1 MPSKLTDF
9 PKELSAYPLGAEE
22 LDLIGA
28 ARWEYEDGEYVI
40 REGDADQDFFIL
52 EQGSIVVEKQGT
64 DRSSRPLILNA
75 TLYQR
80 GQLIAFGELAYFV
93 GGVRTA
99 SVRST
104 GRSIVLR
111 FPPATFG
118 EIFRKHPAMA
128 EQLFRLVGDHLRR
141 TSEELRALQSR
152 FGVSPQTREI
162 RAGAVLFEE
171 GARAET
177 LYQCLLGRIR
187 LDLPGGSRTVSGSD
201 PAGQGLVDLL
211 PYLSGGNHPAKGIA
225 ETDCALLAFG
235 PQAREGVLHAFPQ
248 AVLEALGGK
257 A

>member
-1 MPSKLTDF
+1 MPKKLVDF
-9 PKELSAYPLGAEE
+9 PKELSTYPLGSEE

-52 EQGSIVVEKQGT
+52 EQGSIVVEKEGA
-64 DRSSRPLILNA
+64 DRSARPLILNA

-118 EIFRKHPAMA
+118 EIFKNYPAMA

-141 TSEELRALQSR
+141 TSEDLRTLQAR
-152 FGVSPQTREI
+152 FAVSPQEKTVP
-162 RAGAVLFEE
+162 AGTVLFEA
-171 GARAET
+171 GDRADT
-177 LYQCLLGRIR
+177 LYQCLLGQVR
-187 LDLPGGSRTVSGSD
+187 LDGGRAPRS
-201 PAGQGLVDLL
+201 AGGGDGPEGLLDLRA
-211 PYLSGGNHPAKGIA
+211 YLAGGAHGERAVA
-225 ETDCALLAFG
+225 ATDCTFLVFG
-235 PQAREGVLHAFPQ
+235 PGARGGVLHAFPE
-248 AVLEALGGK
+248 AVLRALRDGR
-257 A
+257 